1 VGYKRASTEGYPTMR
16 WLNLLVVLTGCGGLD
31 SFNEVPA
38 GDAGLELGALY
49 IDQASLDF
57 GYVPVGTSD
66 SKTLIL
72 ANEGAEPF
80 TMVSLDL
87 LGADAFSLDA
97 VAGTPLTLGSGE
109 NMAVTVRFAPEESD
123 DFLGAVALATDLA
136 EAPYVEIHL
145 DGTSFAEQ
153 GAGAISTS
161 TSAVDFGVVGTNSSG
176 TAQWTLENTSD
187 SDVALSS
194 LSFSD
199 AVFGW
204 QQNLP
209 MPYVLRAGTAKSVI
223 LTYTPT
229 TETQHTGTAT
239 LIVDDPAQ
247 PQLTVSLAGR
257 GEYQCTVCAPL
268 ITTDTNHALT
278 DFFVLVGL
286 GNDERPVSLQN
297 TGDQPLVIQNIT
309 VNNDMFFPEGNFSV
323 SGFSGPLTLA
333 PGQSSSFSISY
344 GASSSGIELD
354 LSVMDQN
361 TLHILSNSAQESDY
375 MVVLGGV
382 AL

>member
-1 VGYKRASTEGYPTMR
+1 MQ

-31 SFNEVPA
+31 SFNGAPDGDA
-38 GDAGLELGALY
+38 GLDGEAGLELGALY

-57 GYVPVGTSD
+57 GYVPVGASD
-66 SKTLIL
+66 SRTLIL
-72 ANEGAEPF
+72 ANEGAESF
-80 TMVSLDL
+80 NLESLDL
-87 LGADAFSLDA
+87 LGSDAFSLDA
-97 VAGTPLTLGSGE
+97 VVGTPLTLASGE
-109 NMAVTVRFAPEESD
+109 NMAVTVLFAPQESD

-136 EAPYVEIHL
+136 EAPYVEINL
-145 DGTSFAEQ
+145 DGTSLAAE
-153 GAGAISTS
+153 GDTAINTS
-161 TSAVDFGVVGTNSSG
+161 TSAIDFGVVGTQSSG

-187 SDVALSS
+187 ADVALSS

-199 AVFGW
+199 TVFGW

-209 MPYVLRAGTAKSVI
+209 MPYVLRAGTTKSVI

-247 PQLTVSLAGR
+247 PQLTVSLSGR
-257 GEYQCTVCAPL
+257 GEYQCTVCTPL
-268 ITTDTNHALT
+268 LTTDTNHALT

-297 TGDQPLVIQNIT
+297 TGDQPLVIQSVT
-309 VNNDMFFPEGNFSV
+309 VNNDSFFPEGNFSV

-333 PGQSSSFSISY
+333 PGQTSSFSVSY
-344 GASSSGIELD
+344 AATSSGIDLD

>member
-1 VGYKRASTEGYPTMR
+1 MQ
-16 WLNLLVVLTGCGGLD
+16 WLNLLVVLNGCGGLD
-31 SFNEVPA
+31 AFNEAPA

-49 IDQASLDF
+49 IDEGSLDF
-57 GYVPVGTSD
+57 GYVPVGSSE

-80 TMVSLDL
+80 TLDSLDL

-97 VAGTPLTLGSGE
+97 MVGTPLTLGSGE
-109 NMAVTVRFAPEESD
+109 NMAVTVRFAPMEND

-136 EAPYVEIHL
+136 EAPYVEINL
-145 DGTSFAEQ
+145 DGTSLAAE

-161 TSAVDFGVVGTNSSG
+161 TSAVDFGVVGTNTSG
-176 TAQWTLENTSD
+176 TAQWTLENTSG

-199 AVFGW
+199 TEFGW

-209 MPYVLRAGTAKSVI
+209 MPYVLRAGTTKSII

-229 TETQHTGTAT
+229 TETQHTGSAT

-247 PQLTVSLAGR
+247 PQLVVSLSGR
-257 GEYQCTVCAPL
+257 GEYRCTICAPL
-268 ITTDTNHALT
+268 LSTDTNHALT

-286 GNDERPVSLQN
+286 GNDDRAVSLQN
-297 TGDQPLVIQNIT
+297 TGDQPLVIQGIT

-333 PGQSSSFSISY
+333 PGQSSSFSVSY
-344 GASSSGIELD
+344 AATSSGIEMD

>member
-1 VGYKRASTEGYPTMR
+1 MH

-31 SFNEVPA
+31 AFNGAPD

-49 IDQASLDF
+49 VDQSGLDF
-57 GYVPVGTSD
+57 GYVAVGGSE

-72 ANEGAEPF
+72 ANEGADSF
-80 TMVSLDL
+80 TLESLDL

-97 VAGTPLTLGSGE
+97 LVGVPLTLESGA
-109 NMAVTVRFAPEESD
+109 NMAVTVRFAPEDSD

-136 EAPYVEIHL
+136 EAPYVEINL
-145 DGTSFAEQ
+145 DGTSLPPD
-153 GAGAISTS
+153 GSGAINTS

-176 TAQWTLENTSD
+176 TAQWTLENTSN

-199 AVFGW
+199 MEFGW

-209 MPYVLRAGTAKSVI
+209 MPYVLRAGTTKSII

-247 PQLTVSLAGR
+247 PQLTVSLSGR

-268 ITTDTNHALT
+268 ISTDTNHAMT
-278 DFFVLVGL
+278 DFFVLVGM

-297 TGDQPLVIQNIT
+297 TGDQPLIIQSII

-323 SGFSGPLTLA
+323 SGFAGPLTLA
-333 PGQSSSFSISY
+333 PGQTSSFSITY
-344 GASSSGIELD
+344 AATSSGIELD
-354 LSVMDQN
+354 LSSMDQN

-375 MVVLGGV
+375 MVVLGGA

>member
-1 VGYKRASTEGYPTMR
+1 MQ

-31 SFNEVPA
+31 AFNAAPA

-49 IDQASLDF
+49 IDQSSLDF
-57 GYVPVGTSD
+57 GYVPVGSSE

-72 ANEGAEPF
+72 ANEGADPF
-80 TMVSLDL
+80 TVDSLDL

-97 VAGTPLTLGSGE
+97 VVGLPLTLGSGE

-136 EAPYVEIHL
+136 EAPYVEIQL
-145 DGTSFAEQ
+145 DGTSLAAE

-161 TSAVDFGVVGTNSSG
+161 TSVIDFGVVGTNSSG

-187 SDVALSS
+187 SDIALSS

-199 AVFGW
+199 TEFGW

-209 MPYVLRAGTAKSVI
+209 LPYVLRAGTAKSII

-247 PQLTVSLAGR
+247 PQLTVSMSGR

-268 ITTDTNHALT
+268 LTTNTNHALT

-286 GNDERPVSLQN
+286 GNDERAVSLQN
-297 TGDQPLVIQNIT
+297 TGDQPLVIQSIT

-333 PGQSSSFSISY
+333 PGQSSSFTVSY
-344 GASSSGIELD
+344 AATSSGIELD

-375 MVVLGGV
+375 MVVLGGA